1 MIKYLCKN
9 LIKPYGLECKSIKFA
24 FLIHILISVEYTL
37 CVTSISSFHIENW
50 RDLHN
55 LLEVFRAGGIG
66 QRCYHETLTAAPS
79 VQFSSVASDFLRTH
93 GLQHSRPPCPS
104 PTPGVY
110 SNPCPLSW
118 WCHSTIS
125 ASAIPFSCLQSFP
138 ASGSFPVSQLFA
150 SSGQSIGVSASAS
163 VLPMNIQN

>member
-9 LIKPYGLECKSIKFA
+9 LIKPYGLEYKSIKFA

-79 VQFSSVASDFLRTH
+79 VQ
-93 GLQHSRPPCPS
+93 LQHPTFCDPMDYS
-104 PTPGVY
+104 TPG
-110 SNPCPLSW
+110 L
-118 WCHSTIS
+118 
-125 ASAIPFSCLQSFP
+125 
-138 ASGSFPVSQLFA
+138 PVHHRLLEFTQTH
-150 SSGQSIGVSASAS
+150 VH
-163 VLPMNIQN
+163 

>member
-9 LIKPYGLECKSIKFA
+9 LIKPYGLEYKSIKFA

-79 VQFSSVASDFLRTH
+79 VQLHPTFCDPMDYSTPGLPVHHRLLEFTQTHVHWVGDAIQPSYPLPSPSPLVFSRGRSVGLVFSSLEEFSTVFCDP
-93 GLQHSRPPCPS
+93 HS
-104 PTPGVY
+104 
-110 SNPCPLSW
+110 
-118 WCHSTIS
+118 
-125 ASAIPFSCLQSFP
+125 
-138 ASGSFPVSQLFA
+138 
-150 SSGQSIGVSASAS
+150 
-163 VLPMNIQN
+163 